1 MNIGKINEA
10 DEATWNNGVI
20 RMHVFLVRVC
30 MLCGSSSYYGFR
42 EAVGTVWG
50 KFRKQHCFSRQYLF
64 YDLSTIPISIH
75 PTVFL
80 LVFIT
85 SFESITG
92 AIPIAIMRKVTE
104 KVA

>member
-1 MNIGKINEA
+1 MKQMRQHGTMGLYACFLGTCLYAMWKQ
-10 DEATWNNGVI
+10 
-20 RMHVFLVRVC
+20 FLVWEQTVKV
-30 MLCGSSSYYGFR
+30 FR
-42 EAVGTVWG
+42 EVVGTVWG

-64 YDLSTIPISIH
+64 YDLSTIQISIH
-75 PTVFL
+75 PTVIL

-85 SFESITG
+85 SFESIIG